1 MGREILVTADKRVSE
16 LMREFNEVFSYLRL
30 RLYTSEARL
39 YIGVDTLTPYRV
51 DIERLIGDVRVKS
64 GRDGVISID
73 GAKSIGALEQEFYD
87 TFGLVAQ
94 ICYTSADG
102 NNTYTYQKEQD
113 QMTLSQFNAKCEAEG
128 CISGEWK

>member
-1 MGREILVTADKRVSE
+1 MSREILVTADKSVSE
-16 LMREFNEVFSYLRL
+16 LMREFNEAFNYLRL

-51 DIERLIGDVRVKS
+51 DIDSPIGQARVKS

-73 GAKSIGALEQEFYD
+73 EGKTIGALEQEFYD

-113 QMTLSQFNAKCEAEG
+113 QMTLSQFNAWCEAEG

>member
-1 MGREILVTADKRVSE
+1 MSREILVTADKSVSE
-16 LMREFNEVFSYLRL
+16 LMSEFNEAFNYLRL

-51 DIERLIGDVRVKS
+51 DIDSPIGQARVKS

-73 GAKSIGALEQEFYD
+73 EGKTIGALELEFYD

-113 QMTLSQFNAKCEAEG
+113 QMTLSQFNAWCEAEG